1 MFRKLLDDA
10 GEWKVGLTLGRLFW
24 MKCLTG
30 VGKWGKSGEEKQR
43 RRQSPSGAGLLYG
56 HWRTTA
62 HACQIENG
70 PRKVST
76 KG

>member
-43 RRQSPSGAGLLYG
+43 RRQRAEPIWGWITLWPL
-56 HWRTTA
+56 
-62 HACQIENG
+62 END
-70 PRKVST
+70 ST
-76 KG
+76 CLPD